1 MKSPNEYDCIGR
13 FTGRCDNCA
22 KDKLN
27 LYCPRYY
34 PIHVIGSEG
43 LLEPPEIARVMKE
56 RLKELLK

>member
-1 MKSPNEYDCIGR
+1 MKSTSEYECARRFMGDCPNC
-13 FTGRCDNCA
+13 T
-22 KDKLN
+22 KDKFN
-27 LYCPRYY
+27 LYCPKYY